1 MAKSFRKLSAAI
13 EADPERR
20 ARVDE
25 YKRAIYDALELAK
38 VRGNRKIT
46 QKEMAEAL
54 DVTQANI
61 SRIEHQ
67 NDIYLST
74 LSSYVQALG
83 GKLEVRAVFPDQTI
97 CLAPRRPSDPAALP
111 K

>member
-1 MAKSFRKLSAAI
+1 MAKNFRNLSAAI
-13 EADPERR
+13 DADPERR

-25 YKRAIYDALELAK
+25 YKRAVYDALELAK
-38 VRGNRKIT
+38 VRENRKVT
-46 QKEMAEAL
+46 QKEMAAAL

-67 NDIYLST
+67 DDIYLST
-74 LSSYVQALG
+74 LSGYVQALG

-97 CLAPRRPSDPAALP
+97 EIAARILITGR
-111 K
+111 

>member
-1 MAKSFRKLSAAI
+1 MAKNFRKLSAAI
-13 EADPERR
+13 DADPERR

-38 VRGNRKIT
+38 VRENRKVT
-46 QKEMAEAL
+46 QKEMAEVL

-67 NDIYLST
+67 DDIYLST
-74 LSSYVQALG
+74 LSGYVQALG

-97 CLAPRRPSDPAALP
+97 GITPRGRAASAS
-111 K
+111 

>member
-1 MAKSFRKLSAAI
+1 MAKSFRNLSAAI
-13 EADPERR
+13 DADPERR

-38 VRGNRKIT
+38 VRENRKVT
-46 QKEMAEAL
+46 QKELAEAL

-67 NDIYLST
+67 DDIYLST
-74 LSSYVQALG
+74 LSGYVQALG
-83 GKLEVRAVFPDQTI
+83 GKLEVRAVFPDQIIGVAVKGTV
-97 CLAPRRPSDPAALP
+97 PSP
-111 K
+111 KQR

>member
-1 MAKSFRKLSAAI
+1 MAKNFRKLSAAI
-13 EADPERR
+13 DADPERR
-20 ARVDE
+20 ARVNE

-38 VRGNRKIT
+38 VRENRKVT
-46 QKEMAEAL
+46 QKEMAVAL

-67 NDIYLST
+67 DDIYLST
-74 LSSYVQALG
+74 LSGYVQALG

-97 CLAPRRPSDPAALP
+97 HLGAPCHANSEA
-111 K
+111 

>member
-1 MAKSFRKLSAAI
+1 MAKSFRNLSAAI
-13 EADPERR
+13 DADPERR

-38 VRGNRKIT
+38 VRENRKVT
-46 QKEMAEAL
+46 QREMAAAL

-67 NDIYLST
+67 DDIYLST
-74 LSSYVQALG
+74 LSGYVQALG

-97 CLAPRRPSDPAALP
+97 SIRPKGTGPH
-111 K
+111 

>member
-1 MAKSFRKLSAAI
+1 MKKSFRKLSAAI
-13 EADPERR
+13 DADPERR

-38 VRGNRKIT
+38 LREARQVT
-46 QKEMAEAL
+46 QAKVAEAL

-67 NDIYLST
+67 DDIYLST
-74 LSSYVQALG
+74 LRGYVTALG
-83 GKLEVRAVFPDQTI
+83 GKLEVLAVFPDQTI
-97 CLAPRRPSDPAALP
+97 QITGKSHTPATQ
-111 K
+111 